1 MILEEPLMQQ
11 RHRLL
16 IAALAALVFFA
27 PGAFAN
33 GGTKTPLPHK
43 AKIQGPYRSKKK
55 SNIVK
60 PLKPFKRKAR

>member
-1 MILEEPLMQQ
+1 MHQS
-11 RHRLL
+11 HRFL
-16 IAALAALVFFA
+16 IAALAALLFSA

-43 AKIQGPYRSKKK
+43 AKIQGPYRAKKKIKK

-60 PLKPFKRKAR
+60 PSKPFQRRAR